1 MDEILAKAGSQAVTF
16 AIKSGVSLAS
26 TYAIKTITGFILKI
40 PRDDAKR
47 IERLKVKLQDRI
59 EIVSYAIDLIRLVA
73 ARGNTNL
80 ESTLR
85 LTKDL
90 KDEID
95 QFDDKIK
102 ELTERIE
109 GSRSSK
115 AQNESIKA
123 VESYIK
129 DLLDRIEEITP
140 FINLSLTT
148 SGANLSTNLA
158 NNVSPGLLL
167 SASNYII
174 KNNEQFKGEDKQVGP
189 SFEITYFS
197 VFYHLPS
204 EKNQSIRVTWKEDIK
219 RGFAKV
225 IRKKSPEHEFEYKL
239 RIEQTF
245 DDERYHNTEDGE
257 EVEKIIEFDICQIV
271 KLFFSVS
278 GKLLK
283 LEERDTPVLVLKTDK
298 NIHGKKDHDNA
309 SMENI
314 EWFALGQY
322 DSIDDSSDDEEDKED
337 SSSVTSSVSQYED
350 ATDLV
355 KAEKEKLSGSISLL
369 EYIIRLVSLQYNDE
383 TSILDVKDERLSV
396 YLHDENPN
404 AIRSTERDIN
414 TLDKDLGKVT
424 ITES

>member
-16 AIKSGVSLAS
+16 AIKSGVSIAS
-26 TYAIKTITGFILKI
+26 TYAIKTITGFILQI
-40 PRDDAKR
+40 PKDDARR
-47 IERLKVKLQDRI
+47 IEKLKVKLQNRI

-90 KDEID
+90 KNEID
-95 QFDDKIK
+95 QFDEKIRQ
-102 ELTERIE
+102 LTEKIE

-115 AQNESIKA
+115 SQNESIKA
-123 VESYIK
+123 VESYIR
-129 DLLDRIEEITP
+129 DLLDRIEEVTP

-158 NNVSPGLLL
+158 SNVSPGLLL
-167 SASNYII
+167 SASNYVT
-174 KNNEQFKGEDKQVGP
+174 KNNEHFQGSDLQVGP
-189 SFEITYFS
+189 TFEVTYFS

-204 EKNQSIRVTWKEDIK
+204 EKQQSIRVTWKEDIK

-225 IRKKSPEHEFEYKL
+225 IRTKNTDYEYDYKL
-239 RIEQTF
+239 KIVQSF
-245 DDERYHNTEDGE
+245 DDGRYHNTEDGE
-257 EVEKIIEFDICQIV
+257 EVEKIIELDICQIV

-298 NIHGKKDHDNA
+298 NIHGKKDHDNV

-314 EWFALGQY
+314 EWFALGEY
-322 DSIDDSSDDEEDKED
+322 ESLEETSDEEDEVE
-337 SSSVTSSVSQYED
+337 SSDESTASKYED
-350 ATDLV
+350 ANDLV
-355 KAEKEKLSGSISLL
+355 KDEEMSSSISLL

-383 TSILDVKDERLSV
+383 TSILNVKDERLSV

-404 AIRSTERDIN
+404 AIRSTEKDISKI
-414 TLDKDLGKVT
+414 DKDLEKVT
-424 ITES
+424 ISEV